1 MMTRPFDSNTNSSET
16 DPWQGD
22 WRARIDQ
29 RVRALGFDTVT
40 AFAASMPTAPYRQ
53 LAAAL
58 GDGIAPVQLE
68 KTLRA
73 ESIAAHRFN
82 VFARDCLTRYLRQD
96 LPDGWA
102 RGAQAE
108 FNTARAFAS
117 WGAALGD
124 APNEAADRS
133 ARDGA
138 RAQTEQVWRQ
148 LHRLASPG
156 WLPQDADDPLLQE
169 AFRDFVLAP

>member
-1 MMTRPFDSNTNSSET
+1 MMTRPLDSDNTDSSKT

-22 WRARIDQ
+22 WRARVHQ
-29 RVRALGFDTVT
+29 RVRALGFDSVT

-58 GDGIAPVQLE
+58 GEGIAPVQLE

-82 VFARDCLTRYLRQD
+82 LFARDCLARYLRQD
-96 LPDGWA
+96 LPEGWA
-102 RGAQAE
+102 RGVQAE

-117 WGAALGD
+117 WNAALSGGAD
-124 APNEAADRS
+124 EVYAHEKNAASIRH
-133 ARDGA
+133 
-138 RAQTEQVWRQ
+138 VWQ
-148 LHRLASPG
+148 ELGRLAAPG
-156 WLPQDADDPLLQE
+156 WLPQDANDPLVQQ
-169 AFRDFVLAP
+169 AFRDLTFAP